1 MNKPSLRRA
10 SIIIDDNALQ
20 HNLERVKAYAPD
32 AKCMAVIKAN
42 AYGHGL
48 LGVASIL
55 SQVLLNTDYLA
66 VAMPAEAFELRRAG
80 IKQAIVVLHGVKN
93 IDELGACSNQGIDIV
108 INQMWQLDL
117 LEQWSQSLAIASEK
131 PLLNVW
137 LKIDTGMHRL
147 GISADDVTRAFSR
160 IVAIK
165 TLHLE
170 ALMSH
175 FSSSDEIEKDINNIQ
190 LRNFIELNTSLYKS
204 LSMANSAAIISLP
217 ASHLDV
223 VRPGIML
230 YGSSPFLD
238 KTAAQ
243 LDLKPVMNFE
253 SELIAIY
260 SLKKGDAI
268 GYGATWVCPQDMLV
282 GIVAVGYG
290 DGYPR
295 HAKSSTPVWLN
306 GTRCGLLGRVSM
318 DSICIDLRGVEASVG
333 DRVVLWGK
341 ELSVDEIAI
350 CAQTISY
357 ELLCHAGCIS
367 G

>member
-1 MNKPSLRRA
+1 MNKKSLRRA
-10 SIIIDDNALQ
+10 NIIIDDEALQ
-20 HNLERVKAYAPD
+20 HNLQRVKSYAPD
-32 AKCMAVIKAN
+32 SRCMAVIKAN

-48 LGVASIL
+48 LAVANVL
-55 SQVLLNTDYLA
+55 SQVLLTSDYIA

-80 IKQAIVVLHGVKN
+80 MKQAIVVLHGVSNRDELRACAEQN
-93 IDELGACSNQGIDIV
+93 IDII

-117 LEQWSQSLAIASEK
+117 LEQWSQNLTESFER
-131 PLLNVW
+131 PLLKVW

-147 GISADDVTRAFSR
+147 GISLDDVTPALSR
-160 IVAIK
+160 LAAIK
-165 TLHLE
+165 KLHLE

-175 FSSSDEIEKDINNIQ
+175 FSSADEIGKDINNIQ
-190 LRNFIELNTSLYKS
+190 LDNLIKLNSTLNKP

-230 YGSSPFLD
+230 YGSSPFIE
-238 KTAAQ
+238 KSAAQ

-268 GYGATWVCPQDMLV
+268 GYGASWVCPQDMSV

-306 GTRCGLLGRVSM
+306 GARCGLLGRVSM

-341 ELSVDEIAI
+341 ELSVDEIAA
-350 CAQTISY
+350 CAGTISY
-357 ELLCHAGCIS
+357 ELLCHAGSIS